1 MIDWDE
7 FNHGVVD
14 EFRANGGQVG
24 GMWAGAP
31 LVLVNHRGAKTGTEY
46 TTALA
51 YMRDGDSF
59 IVVGSK
65 GGSPAHPHW
74 FLNLVAHPEVTIEVG
89 AETIPVTARVAE
101 GEERARLWAA
111 RVEASPSFADYAKAT
126 TRELPVVVFE
136 RR

>member
-1 MIDWDE
+1 VIDWNE

-14 EFRANGGQVG
+14 EFRANAGHVG
-24 GMWAGAP
+24 GRWAGAP
-31 LVLVNHRGAKTGTEY
+31 MILVNHRGARTGTEY
-46 TTALA
+46 TTPLV
-51 YMRDGDSF
+51 YTRDGDHF
-59 IVVGSK
+59 VVVGSK

-89 AETIPVTARVAE
+89 AETIPVTARVAA

-111 RVEASPSFADYAKAT
+111 RVAASPSFADYAKAAG
-126 TRELPVVVFE
+126 RELPVVVFE